1 MFKDILDYPLDY
13 LFLAVLSGAYLI
25 TVFLRQ
31 TAPYSIFLAT
41 SLFVSLYFL
50 WGIIHHLH
58 AKSLHGRVVL
68 EYFLVSALGI
78 VIVSTLLI

>member
-25 TVFLRQ
+25 
-31 TAPYSIFLAT
+31 SIFLAT